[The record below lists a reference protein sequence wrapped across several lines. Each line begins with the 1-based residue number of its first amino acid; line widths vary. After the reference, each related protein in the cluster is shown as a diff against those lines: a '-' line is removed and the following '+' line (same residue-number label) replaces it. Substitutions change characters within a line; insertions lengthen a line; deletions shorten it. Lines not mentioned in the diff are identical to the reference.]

1 MTEIIKQIFAQ
12 NVISSIKFSVV
23 IILLLALTKPVMRR
37 YTAGFRYYS
46 WLAVML
52 VFLIPFGKLGI
63 SYKVPIL
70 PVIMDIQSETRD
82 IRNWHEEKLP
92 QQTVTK
98 TVPVKPNNGGQAEN
112 PPSEETT
119 ATVKY
124 KTPID
129 VKLILSV
136 IWLVG
141 AVLFLILHIKLYFS
155 FKRAVKRISSPLCD
169 ESTADILESEKQK
182 LKITSDIPVRVSS
195 AADTPM
201 LVGIIHPFILLSEN
215 EFSDDE
221 LHFIFRHELIH
232 YKRKDI
238 LYQLITLIF
247 ISLNWYNPFAY
258 IMARAI
264 EIDGETACDEKVI
277 KGKAYETRVF
287 YGEMLINFLKTQN
300 QKKSYMTTTFFGGK
314 KGMKKRLTLIAS
326 KKIRKKGTAAM
337 AVLMAFTI
345 TASVCAAAM
354 SNEFFGEVFSG
365 DTSYLADFVKT
376 ERQSVSDENYT
387 LTLEQYLVAE
397 KQAVVI
403 FSIEA
408 QTDTAIAEFNA
419 VDERGNSIFRD
430 MDTIGFGPVDYK
442 KAYISSFSTGSVNKK
457 FDTDKKKYFVLKCN
471 SIDNNDKI
479 DFYICTNKIKGS
491 PKIVFPM
498 ESNIET
504 KTLKFDNIEVRYNPI
519 SIELSYPAAEKNVCD
534 WCGISTNYFY
544 FRMKNGEIKTFNQ
557 LYSWSGSNIKTNMG
571 HFRAWAK
578 RIIKPDEIK
587 SIIVNDTEYPA
598 DGVSN
603 SEKIEI
609 DSYLKPFIIKP
620 YIKEHLWL
628 PLREFC
634 EKLGADIVWNE
645 SESTAT
651 VTYRGS
657 TYVFTPGSTK
667 IIIDGETVDYYDKD
681 NDHTTF
687 IDESGRMIVSFGF
700 TERMDID
707 CHGYNMY
714 NENGGM
720 NPNAMMHIVP

>member
-1 MTEIIKQIFAQ
+1 MTEIIKQIFEQ
-12 NVISSIKFSVV
+12 NVISSVKFSVV
-23 IILLLALTKPVMRR
+23 IILLLVLTKPVMKR

-46 WLAVML
+46 WLAVMII
-52 VFLIPFGKLGI
+52 FMIPFGKLGI
-63 SYKVPIL
+63 SYKVPIS
-70 PVIMDIQSETRD
+70 PVITNIQSETRD
-82 IRNWHEEKLP
+82 IRNWYEQNLP

-98 TVPVKPNNGGQAEN
+98 TVPVKPNYSEQAEN
-112 PPSEETT
+112 QPSEETT

-129 VKLILSV
+129 VKLIFSI
-136 IWLVG
+136 IWLIG
-141 AVLFLILHIKLYFS
+141 AVLFLVLHIKRYFS
-155 FKRAVKRISSPLCD
+155 FKKAVKRVSSPLKN
-169 ESTADILESEKQK
+169 ENTADILKSEKQK

-201 LVGIIHPFILLSEN
+201 LVGIIHPFIILSEN
-215 EFSDDE
+215 EFSNDE

-264 EIDGETACDEKVI
+264 EIDGETACDEKVLN
-277 KGKAYETRVF
+277 GKAYETRVF

-337 AVLMAFTI
+337 AVLMAITI
-345 TASVCAAAM
+345 AASICAAAM
-354 SNEFFGEVFSG
+354 SNEFFDEIFSG

-376 ERQSVSDENYT
+376 EKQSVSDENYT

-397 KQAVVI
+397 KQAIVI

-408 QTDTAIAEFNA
+408 QTDAAIAEFNA
-419 VDERGNSIFRD
+419 VDERGNSTFWDI
-430 MDTIGFGPVDYK
+430 DTIGFGPVDYN
-442 KAYISSFSTGSVNKK
+442 KAYRSGFSTGPLNKK
-457 FDTDKKKYFVLKCN
+457 FDTEKKRYFVLECN
-471 SIDNNDKI
+471 SIENKEKV
-479 DFYICTNKIKGS
+479 DFYLCINKIKGS

-498 ESNIET
+498 KSNIDT
-504 KTLKFDNIEVRYNPI
+504 KTLKFDDIEVRYNPI
-519 SIELSYPAAEKNVCD
+519 SIELSYPVTEENVCD
-534 WCGISTNYFY
+534 WCDTKTKYFY
-544 FRMKNGEIKTFNQ
+544 FRMKNGEIKTFSQ
-557 LYSWSGSNIKTNMG
+557 LYKWDGSNIETNVG

-587 SIIVNDTEYPA
+587 SIIVNDTEYPV
-598 DGVSN
+598 DDVSK
-603 SEKIEI
+603 SQKIEI
-609 DSYLKPFIIKP
+609 DNRLKPFMIKP
-620 YIKEHLWL
+620 YIKDYLRL

-645 SESTAT
+645 SDRTAT
-651 VTYRGS
+651 VKYRGS

-667 IIIDGETVDYYDKD
+667 VMIDGETVDYYDKD

-687 IDESGRMIVSFGF
+687 IDESGRMIVSLGF
-700 TERMDID
+700 VSRMNID
-707 CHGYNMY
+707 CHGCNVY
-714 NENGGM
+714 NENGGI